1 MESFLRSNG
10 SNLSQQSTA
19 QVVRSAAPSPDAYDC
34 LYYDVGRQSY
44 SETLKLQ
51 LDLHSECK
59 DGRIEGALIAVEHEP
74 VITLGV
80 RTASGN
86 LLADSDDLRAEG
98 IELVQTDRGGDITY
112 HGPGQIVVYPILN
125 LRKLGSDVHEF
136 LRLLEESVVATLAQF
151 GLTGQK
157 RSPASVWVGERKICS
172 IGIAVRRQV
181 TYHGL
186 ALNVSTN
193 MRHFQYI
200 NPCGLTSAQMTS
212 MAELIQPCPSFEAVK
227 RATVD
232 NIAQVFGLNLIAD
245 PGRADV

>member
-1 MESFLRSNG
+1 MESFLFSDDSSLDQQGAARIDRSF
-10 SNLSQQSTA
+10 T
-19 QVVRSAAPSPDAYDC
+19 PSSDMYDC
-34 LYYDVGRQSY
+34 FYYDVGRQSY
-44 SETLKLQ
+44 TETLRLQ
-51 LDLHSECK
+51 LDLHQQCK
-59 DGRIEGALIAVEHEP
+59 DGRIEGAIIAVEHEP
-74 VITLGV
+74 VITCGA
-80 RTASGN
+80 RTAEGN
-86 LLADSDDLRAEG
+86 LLAGSDDLRAEG

-112 HGPGQIVVYPILN
+112 HGPGQLVVYPILN

-151 GLTGQK
+151 GLSGQK

-193 MRHFQYI
+193 MRHFQNI

-212 MAELIQPCPSFEAVK
+212 MAELITPCPSLEAVK
-227 RATVD
+227 EATIY
-232 NIAQVFGLNLIAD
+232 NIAQVFGLNLITD